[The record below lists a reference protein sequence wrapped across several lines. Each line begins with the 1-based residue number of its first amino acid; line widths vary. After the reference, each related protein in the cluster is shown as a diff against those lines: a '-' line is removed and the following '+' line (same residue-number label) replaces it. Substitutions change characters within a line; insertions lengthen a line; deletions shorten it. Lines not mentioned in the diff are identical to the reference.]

1 MSFTFG
7 IGAVA
12 GVLSVMVVVLI
23 MKKTKNKKC
32 EYDERQ
38 IAARRTAFKAG
49 FITFVLCE
57 LTVFLTEI
65 AIEEPLVI
73 IVPGRGIVLLLLSII
88 ILISALVFV
97 EVSIFSDAY
106 FTPNNPCS
114 KKWVITMII
123 IGIIAIIQ
131 FIRQDEA
138 WYKYM
143 NLSCGSFIL
152 LIMASVGIKALI
164 SKRTSKSEEDES
176 DDE

>member
-73 IVPGRGIVLLLLSII
+73 IVPGFLSILI

-164 SKRTSKSEEDES
+164 SKRAGKSEEDES